1 MRVTLTGTLSEDTRV
16 IDAETRPTVSVRVY
30 YRAFSRWFAVSKIR
44 GPLCAR
50 FACPVVRDA
59 SSGLATLHGGFDVPP
74 DAPAGWYRVVFDA
87 TQNETGRI
95 FCVDARVKFRN
106 NARGASEV
114 PFGTTTRRAR
124 RVG

>member
-1 MRVTLTGTLSEDTRV
+1 VTLTGTLSEDTRV

-50 FACPVVRDA
+50 FACP
-59 SSGLATLHGGFDVPP
+59 
-74 DAPAGWYRVVFDA
+74 AGWYRVVFDA